1 MKDTEETAEGLVL
14 KKSIAALPDHWEAW
28 PVSLL
33 KVPGEQVTE
42 APGQGAAA
50 AAENREDD

>member
-14 KKSIAALPDHWEAW
+14 KKSIAALLDHWEAW

-33 KVPGEQVTE
+33 KAPGEKVTE
-42 APGQGAAA
+42 APGRGAARGS
-50 AAENREDD
+50 REQRR

>member
-14 KKSIAALPDHWEAW
+14 KKSIAALPDDWEAW

-42 APGQGAAA
+42 APGQGAGRGS
-50 AAENREDD
+50 REQRR